1 MKPKSLAYLRLNS
14 SRILIFEIKIAKS
27 SGETPLSSRQLHFL
41 QVGEERIFYLAN

>member
-1 MKPKSLAYLRLNS
+1 MKAKSLAYLRLNS

-27 SGETPLSSRQLHFL
+27 SCETPLSSRQLNFL